1 MGWVSCAV
9 IGVARHVATP
19 GTELLTSLAR
29 GRLLSFLGG
38 LLLTLLTIGA
48 LVVLVGGLLRNWQA
62 VLAVLLT
69 VAALVLLIV
78 NIRELRRG

>member
-1 MGWVSCAV
+1 VEA
-9 IGVARHVATP
+9 A
-19 GTELLTSLAR
+19 AR

-69 VAALVLLIV
+69 VAALVLLVV